1 METKKYFAVWYPTIF
16 HQTNQIEPI
25 AGQPV
30 VGIDISDKA
39 ERTYRLFLDVHE
51 TDKGDL
57 TFETYNKAVGSD
69 EKINKETLTLTLEQH
84 SNNGFSIYS
93 YTNESIDLDHY
104 LYKNVFYHHAKSL
117 HHQHE
122 VNSDSDSSLSALVIK
137 DGTFDPNDIF
147 VQDNIVIQD
156 YLKQYEVLF
165 GETYAKVI
173 SRRRQL
179 FDKIIRSFKYFCGDE
194 IKKRIKK
201 SSSLLDLDK
210 DIHVFYY
217 SILTQLGRVHRSQI
231 KYEPEVRGKR
241 YYYKLIRKICRLQG
255 DYFQYFMKSL
265 TDLCGNAAIE
275 FTYCQTLL
283 NSKYNTEIKPDIAL
297 TADQVKLL
305 HSAEKNNS
313 TPEIKSLQ
321 RRDQSRKTANNIL
334 NAVRYIECVKYKC
347 ANRAD
352 EHIRY
357 VLDEA
362 EKSNRRSTILSI
374 IFGAATFLSLV
385 VTFFSMC
392 PKKSSTQD
400 SERNEKQQTE
410 MTTDIPKCN

>member
-93 YTNESIDLDHY
+93 YTNESTDLDHY

-194 IKKRIKK
+194 IKDFVNNFWRSYCFKF
-201 SSSLLDLDK
+201 SCDFF
-210 DIHVFYY
+210 FY
-217 SILTQLGRVHRSQI
+217 V
-231 KYEPEVRGKR
+231 P
-241 YYYKLIRKICRLQG
+241 
-255 DYFQYFMKSL
+255 
-265 TDLCGNAAIE
+265 
-275 FTYCQTLL
+275 
-283 NSKYNTEIKPDIAL
+283 
-297 TADQVKLL
+297 
-305 HSAEKNNS
+305 
-313 TPEIKSLQ
+313 
-321 RRDQSRKTANNIL
+321 
-334 NAVRYIECVKYKC
+334 
-347 ANRAD
+347 
-352 EHIRY
+352 
-357 VLDEA
+357 
-362 EKSNRRSTILSI
+362 
-374 IFGAATFLSLV
+374 
-385 VTFFSMC
+385 
-392 PKKSSTQD
+392 
-400 SERNEKQQTE
+400 
-410 MTTDIPKCN
+410 